1 MSYNDR
7 RKFES
12 DVFYEAWVRGY
23 DAERAAQCA
32 DDCYWNH
39 RTPEQCVDD
48 YGARV
53 RAEHER
59 QDLAR
64 MEEEDHYGKRT
75 RAAQI
80 SFLYKLARRAQRD
93 VPHRAN
99 PTRIH
104 HSAGRGSIGRLHR
117 LLEHD

>member
-59 QDLAR
+59 QELAR
-64 MEEEDHYGKRT
+64 MEEEYHLAQAAREHYE
-75 RAAQI
+75 QQQEQ
-80 SFLYKLARRAQRD
+80 F
-93 VPHRAN
+93 
-99 PTRIH
+99 
-104 HSAGRGSIGRLHR
+104 
-117 LLEHD
+117 EHDAAASPDNAHTLLNIETLQGK